1 MIRQLSIFQAVDFIA
16 DGFQESCIMAGYH
29 YGGPP
34 LPFFLNDATEQFH
47 AFRVQSVGRLVQK
60 E

>member
-29 YGGPP
+29 YGGP
-34 LPFFLNDATEQFH
+34 
-47 AFRVQSVGRLVQK
+47 RCRSS
-60 E
+60 